1 MKSTT
6 KIIIGI
12 VLVLVVLIGGGM
24 GMYART
30 YNDLVTLS
38 EQVDAQWAIVESSLQ
53 RRFDLI
59 PNLVESVRGAMTQ
72 EQEVFGRIA
81 DARAKMAGAA
91 TVEDRVE
98 ASNQL
103 EGALGRLLVVMEN
116 YPQLRSVENVNRLMD
131 ELAGTENRI
140 NVERNR
146 YNEAVRDYNLRIR
159 TFPRNLFAARL
170 GFEQRAYFEA
180 AEGAQE
186 APRVNF

>member
-1 MKSTT
+1 MKGTL
-6 KIIIGI
+6 KIIIVI
-12 VLVLVVLIGGGM
+12 VAILAIVGGLYGS
-24 GMYART
+24 T
-30 YNDLVTLS
+30 YNALVTRS
-38 EQVDAQWAIVESSLQ
+38 EQVNAQWAVVESSLQ

-59 PNLVESVRGAMTQ
+59 PNLVESVKGAMAQ

-81 DARAKMAGAA
+81 DARARMAGAT
-91 TVEDRVE
+91 TVDERVA
-98 ASNQL
+98 ASNEL

-116 YPQLRSVENVNRLMD
+116 YPQLQSIGTVNRLMD

-146 YNEAVRDYNLRIR
+146 YNERVQVYNQTIR
-159 TFPRNLFAARL
+159 TFPRNILAGMM
-170 GFEQRAYFEA
+170 GFEARRYFEA